1 MTFETTQQPHCA
13 RELIN
18 TTWLLPSSP
27 PSRLFVLLGPQNA
40 ASTSG
45 AVAIP
50 NVLCVLQV
58 AFEGFISQKSIQSEM
73 SRSSKASGK
82 SPLSLLI
89 NLLQLLEFIFESIN
103 VELCLSLSL
112 PPRPHLNSSNSKSL
126 YSLHIQAIWFLGPS
140 HNNLTT
146 TNLPHYLVRALLE

>member
-1 MTFETTQQPHCA
+1 VSSTISPLSTPF
-13 RELIN
+13 
-18 TTWLLPSSP
+18 LPPPSP
-27 PSRLFVLLGPQNA
+27 PHYLPPYRLFVLLGPQNA

-82 SPLSLLI
+82 PLLLLPLLHYFLQFFPLILETINITNLSL
-89 NLLQLLEFIFESIN
+89 
-103 VELCLSLSL
+103 
-112 PPRPHLNSSNSKSL
+112 
-126 YSLHIQAIWFLGPS
+126 
-140 HNNLTT
+140 
-146 TNLPHYLVRALLE
+146 